1 MRTTRTQSK
10 MENDNN
16 NNKEEEEE
24 SFSYL
29 KNISSSIASSN
40 EHLISRIL
48 NRELDVTR
56 TGLKVKKRTQLR

>member
-1 MRTTRTQSK
+1 MTTTIIQ
-10 MENDNN
+10 
-16 NNKEEEEE
+16 EEEEE
-24 SFSYL
+24 EEEFSYL

-56 TGLKVKKRTQLR
+56 TGLKVKK

>member
-56 TGLKVKKRTQLR
+56 TGLKVKK

>member
-1 MRTTRTQSK
+1 MRTARTQSK

-16 NNKEEEEE
+16 NNTGRGRRRIL
-24 SFSYL
+24 FSYL

-56 TGLKVKKRTQLR
+56 TGLKVKK

>member
-10 MENDNN
+10 MENNN
-16 NNKEEEEE
+16 NLTIIQEEEEEE

-48 NRELDVTR
+48 NRELDATG
-56 TGLKVKKRTQLR
+56 TGLKVKK